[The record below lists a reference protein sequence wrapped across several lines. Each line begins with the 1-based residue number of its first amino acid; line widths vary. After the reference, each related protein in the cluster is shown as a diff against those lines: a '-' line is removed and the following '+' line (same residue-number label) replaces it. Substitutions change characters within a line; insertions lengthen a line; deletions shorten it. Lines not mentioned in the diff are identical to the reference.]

1 MSLNQLSPTQL
12 SPTQLSPTQ
21 LSPTQLDRR
30 IVAVKPITVPSP
42 DRGIDL
48 QVKVTAPMSGEDL
61 PVIVF
66 SHGNAWSLDGYEP
79 LVDRWA
85 AAGFVVVQP
94 THLDSRRNGIG
105 FDDPRFATIWRVRV
119 ADLHAILDSL
129 DDILVQAGG
138 LEARVD
144 RERIAVVG
152 HSWGAQTAGALLG
165 ARVFDADGVPGED
178 FSHPAV
184 AAGAL
189 IAATGTG
196 DTLTPFAVEH
206 LPFMRPDFSTMTTPA
221 LIIVGG
227 KDQSRMSTRGPE
239 WFTDAY
245 HLSPSPKSLLTIAEG
260 EHTLGGVAGEAVAE
274 TTDEDP
280 ARVALVADAISAYLL
295 DAFKLSGTEWT
306 ALDGDAGA
314 SDGTWAI
321 DSK

>member
-1 MSLNQLSPTQL
+1 MPVRPLEQ
-12 SPTQLSPTQ
+12 
-21 LSPTQLDRR
+21 R
-30 IVAVKPITVPSP
+30 IVSVKPIAVPAP
-42 DRGIDL
+42 GRGVEL
-48 QVKVTAPMSGEDL
+48 QVKVTAPVAGRDL
-61 PVIVF
+61 PVLVF

-105 FDDPRFATIWRVRV
+105 WEDPRFATVWRVRI
-119 ADLHAILDSL
+119 ADLHAVLDHL
-129 DDILVQAGG
+129 GDILLQVGG
-138 LEARVD
+138 LEARAD
-144 RERIAVVG
+144 RGRIAVVG

-165 ARVFDADGVPGED
+165 ARVLDADGVPGED

-206 LPFMRPDFSTMTTPA
+206 LPFMRPDYSTMTAPTLVVA
-221 LIIVGG
+221 GG
-227 KDQSRMSTRGPE
+227 KDRSRLSTRGPD

-245 HLSPSPKSLLTIAEG
+245 HLGPSPKSLLAVADG
-260 EHTLGGVAGEAVAE
+260 EHTMGGIAGEAVAE

-295 DAFKLSGTEWT
+295 DALKV
-306 ALDGDAGA
+306 
-314 SDGTWAI
+314 DGTAWSAFNDAATEGTWSI
-321 DSK
+321 SGK